1 MYDIVCVSL
10 SVSQLSKG
18 FIIFILI
25 SFYTDNQGEMER
37 SLIHGFQRLL
47 QLLLLSALLL
57 TLALLPQA
65 RSQPDIGD
73 IQCGV
78 ERISVNVTL
87 EGCEPATT
95 IVPVCNGVCISAVST
110 ILEPP
115 FSVSHC
121 TSCQPI
127 NYQHNKMRY
136 IEFTCKNG
144 EKMRKKMYFPRIKEC
159 GCVNA
164 TVSVE

>member
-1 MYDIVCVSL
+1 M
-10 SVSQLSKG
+10 SQLSKEG
-18 FIIFILI
+18 FIIILLFILI

-57 TLALLPQA
+57 TLVLLPQT

-78 ERISVNVTL
+78 ERVSVEISVD
-87 EGCEPATT
+87 GCNATT

-127 NYQHNKMRY
+127 DYQHNKARN

-144 EKMRKKMYFPRIKEC
+144 EKIRRKMYFPRIREC